1 MWQRCAAT
9 NIEYCERNALT
20 ENPQPVNAPQRLIW
34 LRRPPRILVGTDAF
48 VPACETHLIDDA
60 WSELCQRNPKLSD
73 GPVFHVVGVHRDG
86 HGGATIHVARTTYR
100 MNAVRLVGIQSGF
113 VGLGT
118 RAVAHWNGKCLVGL
132 RAANCASYPNQWEFA
147 PAGSVEPDEDAAVGI
162 ERELLEEC
170 GVLAKSRA
178 IAHALFLDPVIA
190 TWEIAHELAMMQPPD
205 APPNWE
211 YQKLEMVDAAHVP
224 EPMSACTRQML
235 EIARRIVGN
244 SVAHDTH

>member
-1 MWQRCAAT
+1 M
-9 NIEYCERNALT
+9 T
-20 ENPQPVNAPQRLIW
+20 ENPHYANAPQRLIW

-48 VPACETHLIDDA
+48 VPACKTHLIDEA
-60 WSELCQRNPKLSD
+60 WLQLCQRNPKLSD
-73 GPVFHVVGVHRDG
+73 GQVFHVVGVHRDG

-118 RAVAHWNGKCLVGL
+118 RAVAHWNGRCLVGL

-170 GVLAKSRA
+170 GVQAKSRA
-178 IAHALFLDPVIA
+178 IAHAVFFDPVVA

-211 YQKLEMVDAAHVP
+211 YQKLEMVDAAYVP

-244 SVAHDTH
+244 SAAHDPQ

>member
-1 MWQRCAAT
+1 M
-9 NIEYCERNALT
+9 
-20 ENPQPVNAPQRLIW
+20 
-34 LRRPPRILVGTDAF
+34 GTDAF

-60 WSELCQRNPKLSD
+60 WRELCQRNPKLSD

-100 MNAVRLVGIQSGF
+100 MNAVRLAGIKSGF

-118 RAVAHWNGKCLVGL
+118 RAVAHCNGKCLVGL

-170 GVLAKSRA
+170 GVQAKSRA
-178 IAHALFLDPVIA
+178 IAHALFLDPVVA
-190 TWEIAHELAMMQPPD
+190 TWEIAHELAMTQPPD
-205 APPNWE
+205 APPNCE
-211 YQKLEMVDAAHVP
+211 YQKLEIVAVADMP

-235 EIARRIVGN
+235 EIAQRIVGN
-244 SVAHDTH
+244 SAAQNMQ

>member
-1 MWQRCAAT
+1 M
-9 NIEYCERNALT
+9 
-20 ENPQPVNAPQRLIW
+20 
-34 LRRPPRILVGTDAF
+34 GTDAF
-48 VPACETHLIDDA
+48 VPACKTHLIDEA
-60 WSELCQRNPKLSD
+60 WLQLCQRNPKLSD
-73 GPVFHVVGVHRDG
+73 GQVFHVVGVHRDG

-118 RAVAHWNGKCLVGL
+118 RAVAHWNGRCLVGL

-170 GVLAKSRA
+170 GVQAKSRA
-178 IAHALFLDPVIA
+178 IAHAVFFDPVVA

-211 YQKLEMVDAAHVP
+211 YQKLEMVDAAYVP

-244 SVAHDTH
+244 SAAHDPQ

>member
-1 MWQRCAAT
+1 MS
-9 NIEYCERNALT
+9 
-20 ENPQPVNAPQRLIW
+20 ENPHPVNAPQRLIW
-34 LRRPPRILVGTDAF
+34 LRRPPRIIVGTDAF
-48 VPACETHLIDDA
+48 LPACETHLIDDT
-60 WSELCQRNPKLSD
+60 WRELCQRNPKLSD

-100 MNAVRLVGIQSGF
+100 MNAVRLIGIQSGF

-147 PAGSVEPDEDAAVGI
+147 PAGSVEPDEDAAIGI

-170 GVLAKSRA
+170 GVQAKSRA
-178 IAHALFLDPVIA
+178 IAHAVFLDPVVA
-190 TWEIAHELAMMQPPD
+190 TWEIAHELAMVQPPD

-224 EPMSACTRQML
+224 EPMSACTRHML

-244 SVAHDTH
+244 SAAHDTH

>member
-1 MWQRCAAT
+1 MSIDPHHANAA
-9 NIEYCERNALT
+9 
-20 ENPQPVNAPQRLIW
+20 QRLIW
-34 LRRPPRILVGTDAF
+34 LRRPPRIIVGSEPFIA
-48 VPACETHLIDDA
+48 ACEANLIDDT

-100 MNAVRLVGIQSGF
+100 MNAVRLAGIQSGF

-118 RAVAHWNGKCLVGL
+118 RAIAHWNGKCLVGL
-132 RAANCASYPNQWEFA
+132 RAANCASYSNQWEFA
-147 PAGSVEPDEDAAVGI
+147 PAGSVEPDEDPAVGI

-170 GVLAKSRA
+170 GVQAKSRA
-178 IAHALFLDPVIA
+178 IAHALFLDPVVA
-190 TWEIAHELAMMQPPD
+190 TWEIAHELAMIQPPD

-211 YQKLEMVDAAHVP
+211 YQKLEMVSVADMP

-235 EIARRIVGN
+235 EIALRIVGN
-244 SVAHDTH
+244 SATQNMR

>member
-1 MWQRCAAT
+1 MSE
-9 NIEYCERNALT
+9 NPHHVNAL
-20 ENPQPVNAPQRLIW
+20 QRLIW
-34 LRRPPRILVGTDAF
+34 LRRPPRIIVGTDAF
-48 VPACETHLIDDA
+48 VPACETHLIDDT
-60 WSELCQRNPKLSD
+60 WRELCQRNPKLSD

-100 MNAVRLVGIQSGF
+100 MNAVRLAGIKSGF

-170 GVLAKSRA
+170 GVQAKSRA
-178 IAHALFLDPVIA
+178 IAHAVFLDPVVA

-235 EIARRIVGN
+235 EIARRIAGN

>member
-1 MWQRCAAT
+1 M
-9 NIEYCERNALT
+9 T
-20 ENPQPVNAPQRLIW
+20 ENPHPVNAPQRLIW
-34 LRRPPRILVGTDAF
+34 LRRPPRIIVGTDAF

-60 WSELCQRNPKLSD
+60 WRELCQRNPKLSD

-100 MNAVRLVGIQSGF
+100 MNAVRLAGIKSGF

-118 RAVAHWNGKCLVGL
+118 RAVAHCNGKCLVGL

-170 GVLAKSRA
+170 GVQAKSRA
-178 IAHALFLDPVIA
+178 IAHALFLDQVVA
-190 TWEIAHELAMMQPPD
+190 TWEIAHELAMTQPPD

-211 YQKLEMVDAAHVP
+211 YQKLEMVAVADMP

-244 SVAHDTH
+244 SAAQNMQ

>member
-1 MWQRCAAT
+1 MSE
-9 NIEYCERNALT
+9 NPHHVNAL
-20 ENPQPVNAPQRLIW
+20 QRLIW
-34 LRRPPRILVGTDAF
+34 LRRPPRIIVGTDAF
-48 VPACETHLIDDA
+48 VPACETHLIDDT
-60 WSELCQRNPKLSD
+60 WRELCQRNHKLSD

-100 MNAVRLVGIQSGF
+100 MNAVRLAGIKSGF

-170 GVLAKSRA
+170 GVQAKSRA
-178 IAHALFLDPVIA
+178 IAHAVFLDPVVA

-235 EIARRIVGN
+235 EIARRIAGN

>member
-1 MWQRCAAT
+1 MIPTRRPRIELREIFVSSDPHITNAT
-9 NIEYCERNALT
+9 
-20 ENPQPVNAPQRLIW
+20 QRLIW
-34 LRRPPRILVGTDAF
+34 LRRPPRIVVGSEPF
-48 VPACETHLIDDA
+48 VPECESNLIDHT
-60 WSELCQRNPKLSD
+60 WSELCRRNPKLSD

-100 MNAVRLVGIQSGF
+100 MNAVRLAGIKSGY

-170 GVLAKSRA
+170 GVQAKSRA
-178 IAHALFLDPVIA
+178 IAHALFLDPVVA
-190 TWEIAHELAMMQPPD
+190 TWEIAHELAMRQPPD

-211 YQKLEMVDAAHVP
+211 YQKLEMVAIADMP

-244 SVAHDTH
+244 AGAI

>member
-1 MWQRCAAT
+1 M
-9 NIEYCERNALT
+9 T
-20 ENPQPVNAPQRLIW
+20 ENPHHANAPQRLIW
-34 LRRPPRILVGTDAF
+34 LRRPPRIIVGSDAF

-60 WSELCQRNPKLSD
+60 WRELCQRNPKLSD

-100 MNAVRLVGIQSGF
+100 MNAVRLAGIKSGF

-118 RAVAHWNGKCLVGL
+118 RAVAHCNGKCLVGL

-147 PAGSVEPDEDAAVGI
+147 PAGSVEPDEDAAIGI

-170 GVLAKSRA
+170 GVQAKSRA
-178 IAHALFLDPVIA
+178 IAHAVFFDSVVA

>member
-1 MWQRCAAT
+1 
-9 NIEYCERNALT
+9 
-20 ENPQPVNAPQRLIW
+20 
-34 LRRPPRILVGTDAF
+34 
-48 VPACETHLIDDA
+48 
-60 WSELCQRNPKLSD
+60 
-73 GPVFHVVGVHRDG
+73 
-86 HGGATIHVARTTYR
+86 
-100 MNAVRLVGIQSGF
+100 MNAVRLAGIKSGF

-170 GVLAKSRA
+170 GVQAKSRA
-178 IAHALFLDPVIA
+178 IAHALFLDPVVA
-190 TWEIAHELAMMQPPD
+190 TWEIAHELAMTQPPD

-211 YQKLEMVDAAHVP
+211 YQKLEMVAVADMP

-244 SVAHDTH
+244 SAAQNMQ

>member
-1 MWQRCAAT
+1 M
-9 NIEYCERNALT
+9 T
-20 ENPQPVNAPQRLIW
+20 ENPEPVIAPQRLIW
-34 LRRPPRILVGTDAF
+34 LRRPPRIIVGTDAF

-132 RAANCASYPNQWEFA
+132 RATNCASYPNQWEFA

>member
-1 MWQRCAAT
+1 M
-9 NIEYCERNALT
+9 
-20 ENPQPVNAPQRLIW
+20 
-34 LRRPPRILVGTDAF
+34 
-48 VPACETHLIDDA
+48 
-60 WSELCQRNPKLSD
+60 RNPKLSD

-100 MNAVRLVGIQSGF
+100 MNAVRLAGIESGF

-118 RAVAHWNGKCLVGL
+118 RALAHCNGKCLVGL
-132 RAANCASYPNQWEFA
+132 RAVNCASYPNQWEFA
-147 PAGSVEPDEDAAVGI
+147 PAGSVEPDEDPAIGI

-170 GVLAKSRA
+170 GVQAKSRA
-178 IAHALFLDPVIA
+178 IAHALFFDPVVA

-211 YQKLEMVDAAHVP
+211 YQKLEMVSLANMP
-224 EPMSACTRQML
+224 EPMSACARQML

-244 SVAHDTH
+244 SVAHDTQ